1 MLTGDTEARVQA
13 LEEAFL
19 LLAAVL
25 EEEQAIPR
33 PELGRRM
40 RLKADEMT
48 GHVDSVQREAGRRL
62 ANLANRI
69 PLGA

>member
-1 MLTGDTEARVQA
+1 MLSGDVEARIQA

-19 LLAAVL
+19 LLAEIL

-40 RLKADEMT
+40 RLKAGELT
-48 GHVDSVQREAGRRL
+48 GQVDSVQREAGRRL
-62 ANLANRI
+62 RNLADRI
-69 PLGA
+69 R